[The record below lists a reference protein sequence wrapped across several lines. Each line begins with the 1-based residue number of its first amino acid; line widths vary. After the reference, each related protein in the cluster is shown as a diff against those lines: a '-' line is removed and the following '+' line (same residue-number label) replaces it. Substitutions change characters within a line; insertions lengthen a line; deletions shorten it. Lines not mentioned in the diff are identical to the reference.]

1 MIRLEVSE
9 LCVYP
14 VKSLGGIA
22 LAESDVLR
30 RGLRWDRHWMV
41 VDASGRFLTQ
51 RQLPRMAL
59 VATRVGGDG
68 LLLNAPGMP
77 ALRLPPDASGEPVTV
92 TVWRDTVVAHAA
104 SVEAD
109 RWLRD
114 FLGVACRLVRFA
126 PSSSRPVDPAYGAQG
141 DETAFSDGFPVLLA
155 GDASLAELNRHL
167 ARPLAMSRFRPNLV
181 VAGAA
186 PFAED
191 GWRRIRAGGVALRVV
206 KPCSRCLITTVDPA
220 RGEVDGDE
228 PLRALAKFRQRD
240 NKVYFGQNL
249 IPDSEGV
256 IRVGDPVEVLEAG

>member
-9 LCVYP
+9 LRVYP
-14 VKSLGGIA
+14 VKSLGGVA
-22 LAESDVLR
+22 LDESDVQR

-59 VATRVGGDG
+59 VATRVDGDG

-77 ALRLPPDASGEPVTV
+77 ALRLPLDASGEPVTV
-92 TVWRDTVVAHAA
+92 TVWRDTLVARAA

-109 RWLRD
+109 RWLSD
-114 FLGVACRLVRFA
+114 FLGMACRLVRFPA
-126 PSSSRPVDPAYGAQG
+126 ASSRPVDPAYARPG
-141 DETAFSDGFPVLLA
+141 DETAFSDGFPLLLA
-155 GDASLAELNRHL
+155 GDGSLAELNRHL

-181 VAGAA
+181 VAGAE

-191 GWRRIRAGGVALRVV
+191 GWRRIRVGGVALRVA

-228 PLRALAKFRQRD
+228 PLRALAAFRQRG

-256 IRVGDPVEVLEAG
+256 IRVGDRVEVLEAG